1 MSGEP
6 EESDID
12 VQAAQWVVRLDGRT
26 PTPAEQR
33 LLRQWLAQDVRHLGA
48 YARARAIYLQFDRLR
63 APSST
68 RPHSDAAP
76 RVPRLTRRRALLW
89 ATAGG
94 LVAGLSGV
102 ALFGRRSVQEEYS
115 TRIGEMRREPL
126 PDGSAVTLNT
136 GTTLAVTYTERSREV
151 KLVRGEVLVEAA
163 ADPVR
168 LFTLDALGTHIITDS
183 AAFAVRVLSADQVQ
197 VMVQNGQV
205 RVVQPFSPSKAV
217 TLPANTLA
225 LPSGAAGPGEAA
237 KLTAERIDPAEVER
251 RLAWQRGQ
259 LSFEDVT
266 LDDSLQEFARYGD
279 VRVVIDDPSI
289 GSLKVVGLFST
300 SDPIGF
306 ARTVAISLR
315 LRLEMRGGVAHL
327 KAA

>member
-1 MSGEP
+1 
-6 EESDID
+6 
-12 VQAAQWVVRLDGRT
+12 
-26 PTPAEQR
+26 
-33 LLRQWLAQDVRHLGA
+33 
-48 YARARAIYLQFDRLR
+48 
-63 APSST
+63 
-68 RPHSDAAP
+68 
-76 RVPRLTRRRALLW
+76 
-89 ATAGG
+89 
-94 LVAGLSGV
+94 
-102 ALFGRRSVQEEYS
+102 
-115 TRIGEMRREPL
+115 MRREPL

-168 LFTLDALGTHIITDS
+168 LFMLDALGTQIITDS

-205 RVVQPFSPSKAV
+205 RVVEPFSPSKAV

-315 LRLEMRGGVAHL
+315 LRLDMRGGVAHL

>member
-1 MSGEP
+1 
-6 EESDID
+6 
-12 VQAAQWVVRLDGRT
+12 
-26 PTPAEQR
+26 
-33 LLRQWLAQDVRHLGA
+33 
-48 YARARAIYLQFDRLR
+48 
-63 APSST
+63 
-68 RPHSDAAP
+68 
-76 RVPRLTRRRALLW
+76 
-89 ATAGG
+89 
-94 LVAGLSGV
+94 
-102 ALFGRRSVQEEYS
+102 
-115 TRIGEMRREPL
+115 MRREPL

-151 KLVRGEVLVEAA
+151 KLVCGEVLVEAA

-168 LFTLDALGTHIITDS
+168 LFMLDALGTHIFTDS

-205 RVVQPFSPSKAV
+205 RVVEPFNPSKAV

-225 LPSGAAGPGEAA
+225 LPSRAAGPGEAA
-237 KLTAERIDPAEVER
+237 KLLTAERIDPADVER